1 MVDGEYFKKLEAVA
15 RSVKGNDQPFGG
27 IQLILTG
34 DFLQVWTLKTV
45 LFWETKYIA
54 FLITIQNMQLPP
66 VTKEAKSR
74 RFAFETSAW
83 GRCNLL
89 LIHFFNFCKVQPS
102 QHQPHSSQEAE

>member
-15 RSVKGNDQPFGG
+15 RSVKGNDRPFGG

-54 FLITIQNMQLPP
+54 
-66 VTKEAKSR
+66 
-74 RFAFETSAW
+74 
-83 GRCNLL
+83 RCILD
-89 LIHFFNFCKVQPS
+89 H
-102 QHQPHSSQEAE
+102 HSKPAVASSDQGGQE